1 MDMMKKLRP
10 PATKRKELL
19 TYINTKVNECN
30 GLSAIRI
37 SNCKAYADAD
47 LEEVRS
53 YLSTRRMVLFNQSA
67 VIQRYFDKQ
76 FVKLM

>member
-1 MDMMKKLRP
+1 MDMMEKLRP

-19 TYINTKVNECN
+19 TYINMKVDECN
-30 GLSAIRI
+30 GLSSVRI
-37 SNCKAYADAD
+37 NNCRAHADAD

-53 YLSTRRMVLFNQSA
+53 YLNTRRMVLFSQSA
-67 VIQRYFDKQ
+67 AIQRSFDKQ

>member
-1 MDMMKKLRP
+1 MDMMGKLRP

-19 TYINTKVNECN
+19 TYINMKADECN

-37 SNCKAYADAD
+37 SNCRAHADAD

-53 YLSTRRMVLFNQSA
+53 YLNTRRMVLFSQSA
-67 VIQRYFDKQ
+67 AIQRSFDKQ

>member
-19 TYINTKVNECN
+19 TYINMKVSECN
-30 GLSAIRI
+30 GLSSVRI
-37 SNCKAYADAD
+37 NNCRSHADAD

-67 VIQRYFDKQ
+67 AIQRSFDKQ